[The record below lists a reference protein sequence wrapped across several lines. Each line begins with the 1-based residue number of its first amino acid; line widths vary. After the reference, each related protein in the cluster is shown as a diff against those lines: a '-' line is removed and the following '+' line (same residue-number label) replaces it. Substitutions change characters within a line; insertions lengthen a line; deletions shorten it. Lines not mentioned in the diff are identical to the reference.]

1 MWRED
6 PAIKAQRT
14 NYIDTVRQYRQAG
27 RTIYYTDET
36 WANKNMSMY
45 RSWND
50 RSLNS
55 KIKVPSGKGGRIIIA
70 HAGSRETGLVEGASL
85 VFIGKKK
92 TGDFH

>member
-36 WANKNMSMY
+36 WANENMWVY

-50 RSLNS
+50 WSLNS
-55 KIKVPSGKGGRIIIA
+55 RIQVPSGKGGRIIIA
-70 HAGSRETGLVEGASL
+70 HVGSRETGLVEGASL

-92 TGDFH
+92 TGDYH